1 MSELILWM
9 DKEMNKMKRDMDR
22 LFRESWPEIGV
33 GLFQKKV
40 SQHMPVETFMGEEA
54 FIIRAVIPGVDPE
67 NLDIS
72 VKNCQ
77 LTITGRKKEE
87 TLESNGY
94 CRQMVRKLRSFQRT
108 VPLPFKAVPEQIK
121 ATLNSDVLYIQIP
134 RQDLEKKRRVR
145 IDIARF

>member
-22 LFRESWPEIGV
+22 LFRESRPEIGV
-33 GLFQKKV
+33 GLFQEKV
-40 SQHMPVETFMGEEA
+40 SQHMPVETFMTKEA

-72 VKNCQ
+72 VKDYQ
-77 LTITGRKKEE
+77 LTIKGRKKEE
-87 TLESNGY
+87 TVESDGY

-108 VPLPFKAVPEQIK
+108 VPLPLKAVPEQIK
-121 ATLNSDVLYIQIP
+121 ATLNSDVLDIQIP

-145 IDIARF
+145 IEIARF

>member
-33 GLFQKKV
+33 GLFQEKV
-40 SQHMPVETFMGEEA
+40 SQHMPVETFMTEEA
-54 FIIRAVIPGVDPE
+54 FIIRAVIPGVDPK

-72 VKNCQ
+72 VKDYQ
-77 LTITGRKKEE
+77 LTIKGRKKEE
-87 TLESNGY
+87 TVENDGY

-121 ATLNSDVLYIQIP
+121 ATLNSDVLDIHIP
-134 RQDLEKKRRVR
+134 RQDQEKKRRVR
-145 IDIARF
+145 IEIARF

>member
-22 LFRESWPEIGV
+22 LFRESRPEIGV
-33 GLFQKKV
+33 GLFQEKV
-40 SQHMPVETFMGEEA
+40 SQHMPVETFMTKEA

-72 VKNCQ
+72 VKDYQ
-77 LTITGRKKEE
+77 LTIKGRKKEE
-87 TLESNGY
+87 TVESDGY

-108 VPLPFKAVPEQIK
+108 VPLPFKAVPERIK
-121 ATLNSDVLYIQIP
+121 ATLNSDVLDIQIP

-145 IDIARF
+145 IEIARF